1 MDLVMESDSGTFMP
15 LGIQFSGKPEA
26 RTIMSEVMQLLAP
39 INITKLYDPA
49 EGTDISFWMQAGV
62 PGASL
67 LDDISRYFWFHHSEG
82 DTMTVQNPIWMN
94 QCAAIWTVVAYVV
107 ADLDEMLPR

>member
-62 PGASL
+62 PG
-67 LDDISRYFWFHHSEG
+67 E
-82 DTMTVQNPIWMN
+82 
-94 QCAAIWTVVAYVV
+94 QCFKI
-107 ADLDEMLPR
+107 